1 MPSLE
6 TCDSHKTIYKDD
18 VFEIKRLYWKE
29 ADYAIYTLYA
39 SGLEYTLLPK
49 QCIDMA
55 TVLADIGSKIDS
67 TGVVKG
73 A

>member
-6 TCDSHKTIYKDD
+6 TCDSHETIYKDD

-39 SGLEYTLLPK
+39 SGLEYTLLPE

-55 TVLADIGSKIDS
+55 SVLVSIGGKIDS
-67 TGVVKG
+67 TGVENG
-73 A
+73 